1 MSWRKIILPQSFKN
15 LEDTIQSDVGFKAW
29 QEMIEA
35 EKIMREDFIAL
46 TIRETIR
53 VLSLYPPEELA
64 KTVKDLAKEIK

>member
-1 MSWRKIILPQSFKN
+1 MSWRKIILPQSFKK

>member
-1 MSWRKIILPQSFKN
+1 MSWRKIILPQSFKK

-35 EKIMREDFIAL
+35 EKVMREDFIAL